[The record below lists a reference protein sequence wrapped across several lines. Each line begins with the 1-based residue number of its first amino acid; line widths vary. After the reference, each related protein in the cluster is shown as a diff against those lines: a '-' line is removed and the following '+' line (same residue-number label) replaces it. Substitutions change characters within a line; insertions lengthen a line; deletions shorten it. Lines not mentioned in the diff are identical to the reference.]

1 MIITRTPFRISLC
14 GGGSDIKSFYEKH
27 GGCVLSTTINK
38 YMYITT
44 HPSFDK
50 KTTVLKY
57 SKTETV
63 NEINEIQHDI
73 FRECLKKEKLEGL
86 EITSIAD
93 FPQGTGLRSSS
104 SFTVGLLK
112 NLKCHKRE
120 YISKEDVPAYA
131 CDMENNIV
139 HTTNGKQDQYA
150 AFIDC
155 LCDLLNK
162 EEKDKYDNFLD
173 MLYGKFGKSITEKF
187 LKPYNEKLYAV
198 DLKEL
203 DVDAMGRFFPYANIK
218 DIINNMKEHKVN
230 SYNNTFLYPKNG
242 AGSFINI
249 LYEELDKNKV
259 LLNTSITKIDE
270 DQKIAYLSN
279 GNKVEYEYIINTILL
294 NKFLLLFN
302 NYNEL
307 QKKLS
312 YNKVLVFNLG
322 FNKKSE
328 KFTKEH
334 WLYIPDKNINFYRC
348 DFYNNILGQ
357 EKLSM
362 YIEIGYNKNDNI
374 TKEEIDKQLELTLDN
389 LLKLNI
395 IDENTKLEEYV
406 SIIIDPAYVHI
417 NIETTKE
424 IDELKEKLLNNNIYT
439 IGRYGAWIYNSM
451 EDSMLKAKE
460 LAEKLQER

>member
-1 MIITRTPFRISLC
+1 MKTKYLIIGAGISGLTFANYIKDNYIIIEKENEVGGYCRTIKKGDFIWDYAGHFFHFNTEEFKNKFLSKM
-14 GGGSDIKSFYEKH
+14 SKDDIIYNEK
-27 GGCVLSTTINK
+27 CTKIIYK
-38 YMYITT
+38 
-44 HPSFDK
+44 DK
-50 KTTVLKY
+50 
-57 SKTETV
+57 
-63 NEINEIQHDI
+63 II
-73 FRECLKKEKLEGL
+73 
-86 EITSIAD
+86 D
-93 FPQGTGLRSSS
+93 FPFQTNIHELD
-104 SFTVGLLK
+104 
-112 NLKCHKRE
+112 
-120 YISKEDVPAYA
+120 KE
-131 CDMENNIV
+131 E
-139 HTTNGKQDQYA
+139 
-150 AFIDC
+150 FIDC
-155 LCDLLNK
+155 LYDLFNK

-249 LYEELDKNKV
+249 LYEELDKNKI

-279 GNKVEYEYIINTILL
+279 GNKVEYEYIINTIPL

-348 DFYNNILGQ
+348 GFYNNILGQ

-374 TKEEIDKQLELTLDN
+374 TKKEIDKQLKLTLDN

-406 SIIIDPAYVHI
+406 SIIMDPAYVHI
-417 NIETTKE
+417 NTETTKE
-424 IDELKEKLLNNNIYT
+424 IDELKEKLSNNNIYS

-460 LAEKLQER
+460 LAEKLKERET

>member
-1 MIITRTPFRISLC
+1 MKTKYLIIGAGISGLTFANYIKDNYIIIEKENEVGGYCRTIKKGDFIWDYAGHFFHFNTEEFKNKFLSKM
-14 GGGSDIKSFYEKH
+14 SKDDIIYNEK
-27 GGCVLSTTINK
+27 CTKIIYK
-38 YMYITT
+38 
-44 HPSFDK
+44 DK
-50 KTTVLKY
+50 
-57 SKTETV
+57 
-63 NEINEIQHDI
+63 II
-73 FRECLKKEKLEGL
+73 
-86 EITSIAD
+86 D
-93 FPQGTGLRSSS
+93 FPFQTNIHELD
-104 SFTVGLLK
+104 
-112 NLKCHKRE
+112 
-120 YISKEDVPAYA
+120 KE
-131 CDMENNIV
+131 E
-139 HTTNGKQDQYA
+139 
-150 AFIDC
+150 FIDC
-155 LCDLLNK
+155 LYDLFNK

-249 LYEELDKNKV
+249 LYEELDKNKI

-279 GNKVEYEYIINTILL
+279 GNKVEYEYIINTIPL

-348 DFYNNILGQ
+348 GFYNNILGQ
-357 EKLSM
+357 
-362 YIEIGYNKNDNI
+362 EIGYNKNDNI

-406 SIIIDPAYVHI
+406 SIIMDPAYVHI
-417 NIETTKE
+417 NTETTKE
-424 IDELKEKLLNNNIYT
+424 IDELKEKLSNNNNIYT

-460 LAEKLQER
+460 LAEKLEER

>member
-1 MIITRTPFRISLC
+1 MKTKYLIIGAGISGLTFANYIKDNYIIIEKENEVGGYCRTIKKGDFIWDYAGHFFHFNTEEFKNKFLSKM
-14 GGGSDIKSFYEKH
+14 SKDDIIYNEK
-27 GGCVLSTTINK
+27 CTKIIYK
-38 YMYITT
+38 
-44 HPSFDK
+44 DK
-50 KTTVLKY
+50 
-57 SKTETV
+57 
-63 NEINEIQHDI
+63 II
-73 FRECLKKEKLEGL
+73 
-86 EITSIAD
+86 D
-93 FPQGTGLRSSS
+93 FPFQTNIHELD
-104 SFTVGLLK
+104 
-112 NLKCHKRE
+112 
-120 YISKEDVPAYA
+120 KE
-131 CDMENNIV
+131 E
-139 HTTNGKQDQYA
+139 
-150 AFIDC
+150 FIDC
-155 LCDLLNK
+155 LYDLFNK

-279 GNKVEYEYIINTILL
+279 GNKVEYEYIINTIPL

-348 DFYNNILGQ
+348 GFYNNILGQ

-374 TKEEIDKQLELTLDN
+374 TKEEIDKQLKLTLDN

-406 SIIIDPAYVHI
+406 SIIMDPAYVHI
-417 NIETTKE
+417 NTETTKE
-424 IDELKEKLLNNNIYT
+424 IDELKEKLSNNNIYS